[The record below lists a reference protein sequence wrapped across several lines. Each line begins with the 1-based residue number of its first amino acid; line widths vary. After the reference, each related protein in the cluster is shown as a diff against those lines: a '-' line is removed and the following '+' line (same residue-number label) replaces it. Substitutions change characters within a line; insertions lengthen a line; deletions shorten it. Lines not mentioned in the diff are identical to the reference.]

1 MEYYLVHSR
10 TKGSKNGV
18 RRYQNPDGTGTP
30 LGLERRR
37 DEYKRSKGLNTYVA
51 GKVAARELRNE
62 AKRTI
67 VVNDEAIRVIPKER
81 GSSSINANELAKGIN
96 STKDVVNNARSERAN
111 SKRAKEKISAL
122 EDAKNMTDEEL
133 RERLKRLNLEN
144 NYVNAIS
151 QQSVSNGS
159 DTVDKILFYTGAILG
174 IAGSA
179 VGIYAS
185 LRGK

>member
-51 GKVAARELRNE
+51 GKVAAHELRKSVKNYG
-62 AKRTI
+62 
-67 VVNDEAIRVIPKER
+67 KEKPQ
-81 GSSSINANELAKGIN
+81 SSSINTKELSKGIN
-96 STKDVVNNARSERAN
+96 STKDVVNNARSQRADD
-111 SKRAKEKISAL
+111 KRVKAKVTAL
-122 EDAKNMTDEEL
+122 EEAKTMTDKEL
-133 RERLKRLNLEN
+133 RERLNRLNLEN

-151 QQSVSNGS
+151 QQSVNNGS
-159 DTVDKILFYTGAILG
+159 DTVDKILYYTGAVLG
-174 IAGSA
+174 IAGAA
-179 VGIYAS
+179 VSIYAAVK
-185 LRGK
+185 RQ

>member
-37 DEYKRSKGLNTYVA
+37 AEYKHSKGLNTYVA
-51 GKVAARELRNE
+51 GKVAAHELRKNV
-62 AKRTI
+62 R
-67 VVNDEAIRVIPKER
+67 NYGKE
-81 GSSSINANELAKGIN
+81 GYEGQGINAKEFSKGIN
-96 STKDVVNNARSERAN
+96 SAKDVVNSARSTR
-111 SKRAKEKISAL
+111 SDKKRAQEKVSAL
-122 EDAKNMTDEEL
+122 EEAKNMTDKEL
-133 RERLKRLNLEN
+133 RERLNRLNLEN

-159 DTVDKILFYTGAILG
+159 DTVDKILYYTGAVLG
-174 IAGSA
+174 IAGAA
-179 VGIYAS
+179 VSIYAAVK
-185 LRGK
+185 GK